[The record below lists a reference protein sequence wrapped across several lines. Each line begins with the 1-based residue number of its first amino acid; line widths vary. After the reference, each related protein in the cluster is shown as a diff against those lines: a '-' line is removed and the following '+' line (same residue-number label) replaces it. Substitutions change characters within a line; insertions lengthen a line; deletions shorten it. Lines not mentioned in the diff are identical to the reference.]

1 MRLKK
6 ESMRQVADAGMVA
19 RAESNIRDA
28 MGDPFV
34 RPKSS
39 EKPQY
44 YRGALVK
51 PKQERQTNGK

>member
-1 MRLKK
+1 MRLRK

-28 MGDPFV
+28 MADPFK
-34 RPKSS
+34 RPA

-44 YRGALVK
+44 FRGALIK
-51 PKQERQTNGK
+51 PKQETKTDGK